1 MFDVLPG
8 MELTLANRDGLHL
21 QQSKAP
27 VQVIFEVVFND
38 IVFNDIFNLLDRM
51 QQPIWHDV
59 ISSIEALKL
68 GILSKAHT
76 WMGNCPEITRKCM
89 PGESN
94 ANYS

>member
-38 IVFNDIFNLLDRM
+38 IFNLLHIM